1 MFFRILP
8 PMKTTKLLLCVAA
21 VAAACSLG
29 RAHAQNIEVQ
39 LTGLNPSINGVST
52 SYDGTN
58 FQSQDIGVL
67 VFDIGPAFCVEPG
80 ASLNYPDTLIYSVTD
95 PSTLEA
101 NDIIAKL
108 IGGFV
113 ASDGSAL
120 NAAAVQLAIW
130 EVLGDNSTTGS
141 LMSGN
146 IQIRNEGSA
155 QPVDDLIALAHD
167 YLANVD
173 SYQAVNL
180 TYLVHTGVGDD
191 HRQNVVTWEVVPEPS
206 SVLLLGLS
214 SLALFRRKR

>member
-1 MFFRILP
+1 
-8 PMKTTKLLLCVAA
+8 MKTTKLLLCVAA
-21 VAAACSLG
+21 VAATCSLA
-29 RAHAQNIEVQ
+29 RVHAQNIEVQ
-39 LTGLNPSINGVST
+39 LIGVNPGINGVST

-58 FQSQDIGVL
+58 FQSQDIGIL
-67 VFDIGPAFCVEPG
+67 VFDIGPAFCVDPT
-80 ASLNYPDTLIYSVTD
+80 ATMNFPDTLIYSVTD

-108 IGGFV
+108 IGGYV
-113 ASDGSAL
+113 ASNGSAL

-141 LMSGN
+141 LTSGN

-155 QPVDDLIALAHD
+155 QPVNDLIALAHD

-214 SLALFRRKR
+214 TLALFRRKR